1 MYIGSSS
8 ILSMFFVEY
17 NLKIKGSARYDQNNK
32 IKNKEIMKLSSV
44 ARSLEISLHCT
55 QTLLVEIIKEIE
67 SYVTNLNFL
76 ISIIYIFAT

>member
-8 ILSMFFVEY
+8 IRSMFFVVY
-17 NLKIKGSARYDQNNK
+17 NLKIKGSPGYDQNNK
-32 IKNKEIMKLSSV
+32 IKNKEILKLSSV

>member
-32 IKNKEIMKLSSV
+32 IKNIEIMKLSSV

>member
-17 NLKIKGSARYDQNNK
+17 NLKIKGSPGYDQNNK
-32 IKNKEIMKLSSV
+32 IKNKEILKLSSV

>member
-32 IKNKEIMKLSSV
+32 IKNIEIMKLSSV

-67 SYVTNLNFL
+67 SYVTNLNFI